1 MLKAKII
8 KSARREFEC
17 LIIESNEIVQAK
29 AKGSLLNK
37 GDQLVVGDIVQI
49 SLEQDEYFIQDLIP
63 RKNTIFRR
71 IIRENK
77 TKVIASNIDLLA
89 IVCTVSKPEYKR
101 GLIDRYLLRAV
112 QWEVPAIVI
121 FNKMDETCEIDLDFE
136 VNRLKPLEVQ
146 CFATSAVSDDYK
158 HPNLPGNKELS
169 DFLKD
174 QTIIFLGQ
182 SGVGKSKL
190 ISHLSNEDIVL
201 LSKELASVGK
211 GAHTTTWSELVHL
224 KDFDIIDSP
233 GIRTMSIQDVNI
245 DELTSLFPDLEPY
258 FIQCKFKDCHHEPS
272 TKGCAFFKS
281 EMNKQIISRL
291 DSYKRFKKEISE
303 IPQWQKN

>member
-1 MLKAKII
+1 MLNAKII

-17 LIIESNEIVQAK
+17 LILDSGKIINAK

-37 GDQLVVGDIVQI
+37 GDQLVVGDFVKL
-49 SLEQDEYFIQDLIP
+49 SLDQDEYFIQELSP

-121 FNKMDETCEIDLDFE
+121 FNKMDEFSEFDIDFE
-136 VNRLKPLEVQ
+136 IQRLKPLEVQ
-146 CFATSAVSDDYK
+146 CFATSAVKEDFKYQSI
-158 HPNLPGNKELS
+158 PGNLEL
-169 DFLKD
+169 DEFLKD

-190 ISHLSNEDIVL
+190 ISQLSKQDIVL
-201 LSKELASVGK
+201 LSKELGSVGK

-224 KDFDIIDSP
+224 ENFEIIDSP
-233 GIRTMSIQDVNI
+233 GIRTMSIQDVSI
-245 DELTSLFPDLEPY
+245 DELSTLFPDLEDY
-258 FIQCKFKDCHHEPS
+258 FIQCKFKDCHHEEN
-272 TKGCAFFKS
+272 TTGCAFYK
-281 EMNKQIISRL
+281 NKLDPLVLSRL
-291 DSYKRFKKEISE
+291 DSYKRFKREIKEIPEWEKS
-303 IPQWQKN
+303 

>member
-8 KSARREFEC
+8 KSGRREFDC
-17 LIIESNEIVQAK
+17 LLIDSNIIVQAK

-37 GDQLVVGDIVQI
+37 GDQLVVGDIVEVTI
-49 SLEQDEYFIQDLIP
+49 DQDEYFIQTLQP

-77 TKVIASNIDLLA
+77 VKIIASNIDLLA

-112 QWEVPAIVI
+112 QWEIPAIII
-121 FNKMDETCEIDLDFE
+121 FNKMDEFSDFDLEFE
-136 VNRLKPLEVQ
+136 SNRLKPLEVQ
-146 CFATSAVSDDYK
+146 CFATSAVQENFK
-158 HPNLPGNKELS
+158 HPALPGNKELN

-174 QTIIFLGQ
+174 QTIIFLGR

-190 ISHLSNEDIVL
+190 ISHLANEDIVL

-224 KDFDIIDSP
+224 DNFDIIDSP

-245 DELTSLFPDLEPY
+245 DELTTLFPDLEEY
-258 FIQCKFKDCHHEPS
+258 FIQCKFKDCHHEKS
-272 TKGCAFFKS
+272 TKGCAFYKNQS
-281 EMNKQIISRL
+281 DEKVLSRL
-291 DSYKRFKKEISE
+291 KSYKRFKKEISE
-303 IPQWQKN
+303 IPEWQKN